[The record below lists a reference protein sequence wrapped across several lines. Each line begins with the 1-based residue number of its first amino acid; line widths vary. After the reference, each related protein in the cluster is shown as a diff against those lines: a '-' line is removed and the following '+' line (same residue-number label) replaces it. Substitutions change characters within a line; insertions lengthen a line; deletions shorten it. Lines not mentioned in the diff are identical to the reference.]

1 MLSCLVKQY
10 SFMQSFLLVGTIIE
24 TWRPILKEKLLCS
37 QKKLFFCLVKNSF
50 FYYSDI
56 PRCENSFSVKWKR
69 IFLTNSS
76 FRLVK
81 MDFMS
86 SGKSIFLF
94 RALLKLLKF
103 GGVTSCLWKLI
114 FQLVELI
121 FPICQI
127 LLLGKAIFFLFQG
140 GRGERICSRYEKRI
154 FCLVK
159 TVFFYSVLLS
169 WTSKP
174 LLKLVETR
182 ILYFL

>member
-1 MLSCLVKQY
+1 MLSCLVKQN

-69 IFLTNSS
+69 IFLMNSS

-81 MDFMS
+81 TDFMS